1 MLLMA
6 QMLIPSGSDFKTFD
20 AFLQTGLAGNLVR
33 FVSRPQGAFA
43 GCGFT
48 GIQIT

>member
-1 MLLMA
+1 MLPMA
-6 QMLIPSGSDFKTFD
+6 QLLIPSGSDFKTFD
-20 AFLQTGLAGNLVR
+20 AFLQKDLASNLVR
-33 FVSRPQGAFA
+33 FVSRPRGAFV